1 MSTSEHRHLS
11 VHDLTALGEELL
23 DQARASGHGK
33 ASHTVVHGDRQR
45 AVLMAFTSGAGLGEH
60 DAPPAATFH
69 VLRGHALLVSGD
81 QRWDVGGGQVV
92 PIPQAR
98 HRVEVPDADTV
109 VLLTVAVD

>member
-1 MSTSEHRHLS
+1 MNQQHDLS
-11 VHDLTALGEELL
+11 VLDLAALGEELL
-23 DQARASGHGK
+23 GQARASEHGK

-45 AVLMAFTSGAGLGEH
+45 AVLMAFTPGAGLGEH

-69 VLRGHALLVSGD
+69 VLRGRALLLSGE
-81 QRWDVGGGQVV
+81 QRWDVGPGQVV

-98 HRVEVPDADTV
+98 HSVQVPTEDAV